1 MTTTGKK
8 PRTTFVA
15 GCTYRFN
22 PEKGRIEYEM
32 IPGRWEVTNKHLAYA
47 GADMLEAFA
56 ALRRN
61 PYVKTEVRPRVV
73 KVSEDSTCW
82 FKIVNREL
90 WFTGAG
96 EKGWVRADFA
106 GDYSDGWREAIAEC
120 ILNPTEEV
128 EVDG

>member
-1 MTTTGKK
+1 MALKK
-8 PRTTFVA
+8 LRVVNVSGGNYRYNPA
-15 GCTYRFN
+15 GSGCFEFEDSFLGWRKSVN
-22 PEKGRIEYEM
+22 SLHHSSPEF
-32 IPGRWEVTNKHLAYA
+32 
-47 GADMLEAFA
+47 LETCAS
-56 ALRRN
+56 LKRD